1 MKKILSKI
9 LYGIIARLFMRNANV
24 VARLVETKDFVKNI
38 VRIQIQ
44 M

>member
-1 MKKILSKI
+1 MKKIPSKFW
-9 LYGIIARLFMRNANV
+9 YGVVARLFMRNAKV
-24 VARLVETKDFVKNI
+24 VARSVETKDFVKNI